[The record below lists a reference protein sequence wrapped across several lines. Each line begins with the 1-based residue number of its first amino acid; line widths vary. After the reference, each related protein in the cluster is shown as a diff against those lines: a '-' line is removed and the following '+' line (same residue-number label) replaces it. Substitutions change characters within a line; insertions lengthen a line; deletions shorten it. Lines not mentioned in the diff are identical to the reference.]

1 MRFSDNIFIAAA
13 LCISFL
19 TLGSCA
25 RVQEPDYREKDYGHV
40 QFKLYKE
47 ASYPDKKTGDMFLLD
62 YLHEVSKIKVCL
74 LYGNDEITQTLV
86 MSAADDAA
94 AEYGMRSDKLKLLA
108 GEYRLMTFTLLDK
121 TDKPVYVATP
131 SQEMSGFVVTAG
143 GLCVHDV
150 LADVVERGHVR
161 FRLVKDMSDFQDIPA
176 VKASSSGR
184 TYTFDEVEYVS
195 LTVKKGNTTL
205 PAFEMIPVEFSQ
217 HFTDDGV
224 EDGYRTS
231 SSASDSLI
239 TLRAGT
245 YKIVSYSVYD
255 SGKKLLETNSKLDAS
270 FVVEDNKV
278 TDADVP
284 VTLYESDEYI
294 KDYYA
299 LYEIWKS
306 LNGEDWYYVGEDYP
320 AGCNWDFN
328 KDPDLWG
335 DQPGVS
341 LHSNGRVALIN
352 LSDFGFYGDMSPALG
367 QLSALVE
374 LYLGSHNDKNL
385 NGYDPTVQ
393 PGKGTANRLERHKE
407 FKSRMH
413 PVTQMGEPI
422 ARALTERDI
431 RIPEIALYD
440 TMTEAQIIE
449 RNTGAMKI
457 APKDMNHGQINNG
470 LKSLPSSIGNLVN
483 LEQIFIA
490 NSEIASLPDEMSNLM
505 SCTDLEIYNCPK
517 MTEFPD
523 VVARMPE
530 LITVNLANNRQ
541 WSSEEVLSGLKALAN
556 GPSSEKIQLLYLN
569 ENNLEVIPAEI
580 TKMKKL
586 GLLDFASNKIRTIET
601 AWGKDI
607 KPVQLYLDNNQ
618 LSEFPVDENGV
629 FCYLD
634 DAETFSVRNNK
645 FTQFPDIFDA
655 ESLYAIVSVDF
666 SYNHISSFPEDF
678 NGIYVQTLTIANNP
692 ELTKYPIE
700 LAKSNSKV
708 MNINFR
714 GCNINEIPEG
724 SFEYE
729 NAVQLASFDLS
740 YNDLSDLPWEM
751 HAGNMPYLYGVE
763 LSYNK
768 FSKFPWEP
776 LDSQYLTVFAI
787 RGQRNDEGERCLSE
801 WPTGL
806 YNHRGLRGFYIGSN
820 NLGKIEDTISTLIYY
835 LDISDNPEIIFDASD
850 ICYAHQVG
858 AYYLIYD
865 KTQDIRNCDYMLN

>member
-1 MRFSDNIFIAAA
+1 M

-47 ASYPDKKTGDMFLLD
+47 ASYPGLKSGNMFQLD
-62 YLHEVSKIKVCL
+62 YLNEVSKIKVYL
-74 LYGNDEITQTLV
+74 QYGNDEITQTLV
-86 MSAADDAA
+86 MNYSNEVA

-108 GEYRLMTFTLLDK
+108 GDYRLMTFTLLDK
-121 TDKPVYVATP
+121 TDNPVYVATP
-131 SQEMSGFVVTAG
+131 SDDFAKFKVIAG

-150 LADVVERGHVR
+150 LANVVERGQVR
-161 FRLVKDMSDFQDIPA
+161 FTLTKDMTDFQETPQ
-176 VKASSSGR
+176 VKASAAER
-184 TYTFDEVEYVS
+184 VYTFDEVKYASV
-195 LTVKKGNTTL
+195 TVKRGNTTL
-205 PAFEMIPVEFSQ
+205 PAFEMLPVKFSM

-231 SSASDSLI
+231 SSSCDSLL
-239 TLRAGT
+239 TLRAGE
-245 YKIVSYSVYD
+245 YKIVAYSVYD
-255 SGKKLLETNSKLDAS
+255 SGKRLLETNTKVDAT

-278 TDADVP
+278 TKADVP
-284 VTLYESDEYI
+284 VSLHESDEYI

-306 LNGEDWYYVGEDYP
+306 LHGEDWYYVGETY
-320 AGCNWDFN
+320 AKGINWDFN

-341 LHSNGRVALIN
+341 LHSNGRVALLN

-367 QLSALVE
+367 QLTALVE
-374 LYLGSHNDKNL
+374 LYLGSHNDLNL

-393 PGKGTANRLERHKE
+393 PGKGTADRLQRHKE
-407 FKSRMH
+407 YKRSVY
-413 PVTQMGEPI
+413 PATQMAEPI
-422 ARALTERDI
+422 ARALIENDI
-431 RIPEIALYD
+431 MIPEISLYSNNN
-440 TMTEAQIIE
+440 ENQIIDK
-449 RNTGAMKI
+449 NTGAMKI
-457 APKDMNHGQINNG
+457 KPKDMNHGQINNG

-483 LEQIFIA
+483 LEQLFIA
-490 NSEIASLPDEMSNLM
+490 NSEIETLPAEVSNLL

-517 MTEFPD
+517 MTQFPD
-523 VVARMPE
+523 VIAQMPE
-530 LITVNLANNRQ
+530 LITVNLANNYQ
-541 WSSEEVLSGLKALAN
+541 WSSEEVLDGLKALAN
-556 GPSSEKIQLLYLN
+556 GPSAEKIQLLYLN

-586 GLLDFASNKIRTIET
+586 GMLDFASNKISKIET
-601 AWGKDI
+601 PWGKEI

-629 FCYLD
+629 FCYLE
-634 DAETFSVRNNK
+634 DAETFSVKNNK
-645 FTQFPDIFDA
+645 FTQFPNIFDA
-655 ESLYAIVSVDF
+655 ESMFAIVSVDF
-666 SYNHISSFPEDF
+666 SFNHISSFPEDF
-678 NGIYVQTLTIANNP
+678 KGIFVETLTIANNP
-692 ELTKYPIE
+692 EMTKYPVE

-724 SFEYE
+724 SFAYE
-729 NAVQLASFDLS
+729 NAVHLASFDLS

-751 HAGNMPYLYGVE
+751 HAGNMPYLYGIE

-768 FSKFPWEP
+768 FSSFPWEP

-787 RGQRNDEGERCLSE
+787 RGQRNDAGERCLSE

-820 NLGKIEDTISTLIYY
+820 NLGKINDTISTLIYY